1 MYKITDDKLIK
12 CRFDLAF
19 YYYLVSYYTSGV
31 QHSSDKLPNAN
42 LHRYTDLKYTY
53 NRWKYDSYNKWTL
66 YKTMESR
73 RL

>member
-1 MYKITDDKLIK
+1 MLLRQYRMPKVSKDVFKFSFFPRSITEWNALPAD
-12 CRFDLAF
+12 
-19 YYYLVSYYTSGV
+19 
-31 QHSSDKLPNAN
+31 LPNAN

-53 NRWKYDSYNKWTL
+53 NRWKYDSYKMWTL